1 MIRIYLD
8 YFYKKGKIS
17 WEEKE
22 KLKSIFRIKN
32 RDNRD
37 EYEIDEIKL
46 FTKIF
51 KLKEG
56 SLCCLVLEL
65 LLYSGL
71 GYQRSLR

>member
-8 YFYKKGKIS
+8 YLYKKGKIS

-37 EYEIDEIKL
+37 EYEIDEIKVIHKNL
-46 FTKIF
+46 
-51 KLKEG
+51 
-56 SLCCLVLEL
+56 
-65 LLYSGL
+65 
-71 GYQRSLR
+71 QA

>member
-37 EYEIDEIKL
+37 EYEIDEIKVIHKNL
-46 FTKIF
+46 
-51 KLKEG
+51 
-56 SLCCLVLEL
+56 
-65 LLYSGL
+65 
-71 GYQRSLR
+71 QA